1 MTVADW
7 WDSESQNGWR
17 FFRKTPFSWDEEE
30 LLKGTSGTQ
39 REVRLLEK
47 SPDKNAKV
55 SG

>member
-1 MTVADW
+1 MGGVF
-7 WDSESQNGWR
+7 SVK
-17 FFRKTPFSWDEEE
+17 FLFSWDEEE
-30 LLKGTSGTQ
+30 LLKGTSGNQ